1 LAFHVDQI
9 KIRILKIILTIAG
22 LISFGL
28 GIAGMFLPILPTTPF
43 ILLAAALFARSSDK
57 FYRKLMEHRI
67 FGSLV
72 RNFREEKAIPLHV
85 KIYAV
90 SLLWITILATVF
102 FALSGKYL
110 LQILLVS
117 IATGVTIHILSYK
130 TKKKIK

>member
-1 LAFHVDQI
+1 
-9 KIRILKIILTIAG
+9 LKILLTIAG

-57 FYRKLMEHRI
+57 FYRKLMEHRV

-72 RNFREEKAIPLHV
+72 RSFREEKAIPLHV

-102 FALSGKYL
+102 FALSGKSL
-110 LQILLVS
+110 FQILLLS